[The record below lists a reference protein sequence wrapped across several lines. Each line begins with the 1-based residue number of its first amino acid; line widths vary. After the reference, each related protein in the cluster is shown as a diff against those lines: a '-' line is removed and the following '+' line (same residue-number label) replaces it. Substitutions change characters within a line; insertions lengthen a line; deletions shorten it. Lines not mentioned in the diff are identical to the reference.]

1 MWVHEIKTP
10 IAAAH
15 LVAQNNPSLPMDDV
29 QTQLTKIESLVEQAL
44 FYARSASVDRD
55 FSIRDVNL
63 QSIVKDALKNNARVF
78 IDAGVSPHFDDLAHV
93 VKADSKWLEF
103 ILRQLL
109 INAAK
114 YSNPELAPGEKNVW
128 ISASVLEPR
137 EGTTSTTL
145 FIKDNGIGI
154 PEEDL
159 ARIFDKGFTGQNGR
173 KYAKS
178 TGMGLYLCY
187 ELCRKM
193 GLKLAVSSTIGKGS
207 TFSITFNQSFTD
219 LK

>member
-1 MWVHEIKTP
+1 M
-10 IAAAH
+10 
-15 LVAQNNPSLPMDDV
+15 
-29 QTQLTKIESLVEQAL
+29 
-44 FYARSASVDRD
+44 
-55 FSIRDVNL
+55 

-93 VKADSKWLEF
+93 VKADPKWLEF

-114 YSNPELAPGEKNVW
+114 YSNPELSPGEKNVW
-128 ISASVLEPR
+128 ISVSVSEPR

-187 ELCRKM
+187 ELCNKM

-207 TFSITFNQSFTD
+207 TFLLRICDEANE
-219 LK
+219 LLY

>member
-93 VKADSKWLEF
+93 VKADPKWLEF

-128 ISASVLEPR
+128 ISASVLESR

-154 PEEDL
+154 L
-159 ARIFDKGFTGQNGR
+159 KRIFLEFLIRDSPVKMD
-173 KYAKS
+173 AS
-178 TGMGLYLCY
+178 TPNLPVW
-187 ELCRKM
+187 
-193 GLKLAVSSTIGKGS
+193 VSISAMSSVKRWALS
-207 TFSITFNQSFTD
+207 W
-219 LK
+219 L